1 MDPFVIIVIVLL
13 LGFVLWIYFKNKK
26 PTSKTTSPS
35 NTPAEEQPSKPE
47 QPKTKRKSKSK
58 ASTPRKKVTK
68 KKKTSPNISE
78 T

>member
-1 MDPFVIIVIVLL
+1 MDPFVIIVLVGL
-13 LGFVLWIYFKNKK
+13 LGFALWIYFKNKK
-26 PTSKTTSPS
+26 PTSKTFSS
-35 NTPAEEQPSKPE
+35 SITPAEEQPSKTE

-68 KKKTSPNISE
+68 KKKTSPNISK